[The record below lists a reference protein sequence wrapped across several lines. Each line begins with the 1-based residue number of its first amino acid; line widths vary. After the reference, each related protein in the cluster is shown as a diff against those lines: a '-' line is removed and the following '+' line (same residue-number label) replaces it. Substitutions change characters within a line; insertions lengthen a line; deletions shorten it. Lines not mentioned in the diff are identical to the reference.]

1 MLHAFG
7 IKNSCHCNFSSIRTL
22 LTPLRIVCPV
32 IETHQKHG
40 LHLTLGI
47 PQDLTLIVQGSLS
60 VDLGDGGASAVG
72 SVFGGLSIASSVDRG
87 RHQGRG
93 QGHGRGHGREGEGGS
108 SNGRRW
114 EEPSTPLECID
125 LGDPIH
131 RFVLHTI

>member
-1 MLHAFG
+1 MPLQFF
-7 IKNSCHCNFSSIRTL
+7 IDP
-22 LTPLRIVCPV
+22 PLRIVCPV
-32 IETHQKHG
+32 IETHQKQG

-72 SVFGGLSIASSVDRG
+72 SVVGGLSIASSVDRG

-93 QGHGRGHGREGEGGS
+93 HGHGQGHGLGHGRERDGGS

-131 RFVLHTI
+131 RFVLLTI

>member
-1 MLHAFG
+1 MPLQFF
-7 IKNSCHCNFSSIRTL
+7 IDP
-22 LTPLRIVCPV
+22 PLRIVCPV
-32 IETHQKHG
+32 IETHQKQG

-47 PQDLTLIVQGSLS
+47 PQDLTLIIQGSLS

-72 SVFGGLSIASSVDRG
+72 SVVGGLSIASSVDRG

-93 QGHGRGHGREGEGGS
+93 HGRERDGGS

-131 RFVLHTI
+131 RFVLLTI